1 MTGVKRISLAE
12 AMKSDRLEDFILQE
26 ESRGVGSVDRADLD
40 EALRRVIR
48 PHQSERRTS
57 RSASAGGLTGK

>member
-40 EALRRVIR
+40 EV
-48 PHQSERRTS
+48 ST
-57 RSASAGGLTGK
+57 